1 MVCQWGMSDLGPLTF
16 GERDDLVFLGRDL
29 AMHKNFSEK
38 TAEMI
43 DAEVKKIITR
53 NYNRTQ
59 QLLEKNKDKLIRV
72 AKALLE
78 KEVLDSEE
86 LTAIIKGKKVVKS
99 KKEPPAATA
108 NKEQT
113 KKEDKKLQPLKKP
126 GLAKA

>member
-1 MVCQWGMSDLGPLTF
+1 
-16 GERDDLVFLGRDL
+16 
-29 AMHKNFSEK
+29 MHKNFSEK

-59 QLLEKNKDKLIRV
+59 ELLEKNKDKLLRV

-78 KEVLDSEE
+78 KEVLDSDE
-86 LTAIIKGKKVVKS
+86 LKAIIKGKKAVKS
-99 KKEPPAATA
+99 KKEPPAAPA
-108 NKEQT
+108 KKEQT

>member
-1 MVCQWGMSDLGPLTF
+1 
-16 GERDDLVFLGRDL
+16 
-29 AMHKNFSEK
+29 MHKNFSEK

-59 QLLEKNKDKLIRV
+59 ELLEKNKDKLIRV

-86 LTAIIKGKKVVKS
+86 LKAVIKGKKAVKS
-99 KKEPPAATA
+99 KKAPLAATA